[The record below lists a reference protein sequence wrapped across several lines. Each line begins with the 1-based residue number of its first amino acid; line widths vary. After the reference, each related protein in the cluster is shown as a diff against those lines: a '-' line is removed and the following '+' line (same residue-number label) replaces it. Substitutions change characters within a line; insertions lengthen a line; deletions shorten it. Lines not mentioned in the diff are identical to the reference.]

1 MRHGNK
7 INALGRTRS
16 HRDAMLKNM
25 ACSLIEHK
33 RINTTIAKA
42 KVLRGF
48 LEPILTKTKNN
59 STHSRRVVFSYL
71 QNKIAV
77 DTLFTE
83 IRDKIINRPGG
94 YLRIIKMG
102 VRKHDN
108 TEMAMIEFVDYN
120 TIYNPNESLDG
131 KAKVKTRRS
140 RKKAGVTPSA
150 PAAEVVETVEETPI
164 VEDVVEQTAPEV
176 VEEVV
181 VEAAPGVEEVVA
193 EEAPVVEE
201 VVAEVETPEVIE
213 EAPAAEASEEE
224 EKA

>member
-1 MRHGNK
+1 
-7 INALGRTRS
+7 
-16 HRDAMLKNM
+16 M

-150 PAAEVVETVEETPI
+150 SAAEVVETVEETPI

-181 VEAAPGVEEVVA
+181 VEAAPVVEEVVA

-213 EAPAAEASEEE
+213 EAPAAEASEKE

>member
-1 MRHGNK
+1 MRHGDK
-7 INALGRTRS
+7 VNALGRTKS
-16 HRDAMLKNM
+16 HRDAMIRNM

-33 RINTTIAKA
+33 RINTTLAKA

-48 LEPILTKTKNN
+48 VEPLVTKSKNN
-59 STHSRRVVFSYL
+59 NTHSRRVVFSYL

-83 IRDKIINRPGG
+83 VREKISSRPGG

-150 PAAEVVETVEETPI
+150 PAAEVKEEVSEEVVAAEETAT
-164 VEDVVEQTAPEV
+164 EQTAPEV
-176 VEEVV
+176 IAEEPTVTEATEAAPEVVENVEEVTKT
-181 VEAAPGVEEVVA
+181 EETTT
-193 EEAPVVEE
+193 
-201 VVAEVETPEVIE
+201 ET
-213 EAPAAEASEEE
+213 SEE